1 MKLSDNFSF
10 LFGRG
15 IKVKVV
21 FLVIVVI
28 SLFIVILDTFSIFSL
43 LSIVS
48 FLTDA
53 GDLQEKFSHLKYLP
67 QPFLELIKNLN
78 FKTILLFLIII
89 LFTRNLVNILYQYII
104 YRYIKY
110 LELDTQKKLFFIL
123 MKKKYL
129 DFYNQTSNKLIKN
142 LTVSVNQ
149 YLVYVEIIAK
159 VISDFIILVL
169 YFILLLLLPA
179 LLKLFSLFYFRHKAL
194 QHWLQLKMFF
204 PYLQDQSQK

>member
-159 VISDFIILVL
+159 VISDFIILIL
-169 YFILLLLLPA
+169 YFILLAYLSFFETIFIFGYFFIIF
-179 LLKLFSLFYFRHKAL
+179 FSLKKNSI
-194 QHWLQLKMFF
+194 QLFV
-204 PYLQDQSQK
+204 

>member
-21 FLVIVVI
+21 FLIIVVI

-123 MKKKYL
+123 MKK
-129 DFYNQTSNKLIKN
+129 NI
-142 LTVSVNQ
+142 
-149 YLVYVEIIAK
+149 
-159 VISDFIILVL
+159 
-169 YFILLLLLPA
+169 
-179 LLKLFSLFYFRHKAL
+179 
-194 QHWLQLKMFF
+194 
-204 PYLQDQSQK
+204 

>member
-123 MKKKYL
+123 MKKKFL
-129 DFYNQTSNKLIKN
+129 DFYNQNSNKLIKN
-142 LTVSVNQ
+142 
-149 YLVYVEIIAK
+149 
-159 VISDFIILVL
+159 
-169 YFILLLLLPA
+169 
-179 LLKLFSLFYFRHKAL
+179 
-194 QHWLQLKMFF
+194 
-204 PYLQDQSQK
+204 

>member
-21 FLVIVVI
+21 FLVIVLI

-67 QPFLELIKNLN
+67 QPFLEI
-78 FKTILLFLIII
+78 
-89 LFTRNLVNILYQYII
+89 
-104 YRYIKY
+104 
-110 LELDTQKKLFFIL
+110 
-123 MKKKYL
+123 
-129 DFYNQTSNKLIKN
+129 
-142 LTVSVNQ
+142 
-149 YLVYVEIIAK
+149 
-159 VISDFIILVL
+159 
-169 YFILLLLLPA
+169 
-179 LLKLFSLFYFRHKAL
+179 
-194 QHWLQLKMFF
+194 
-204 PYLQDQSQK
+204 

>member
-78 FKTILLFLIII
+78 LKTILLFLIII

-123 MKKKYL
+123 MKKK
-129 DFYNQTSNKLIKN
+129 
-142 LTVSVNQ
+142 
-149 YLVYVEIIAK
+149 
-159 VISDFIILVL
+159 ISRFL
-169 YFILLLLLPA
+169 
-179 LLKLFSLFYFRHKAL
+179 
-194 QHWLQLKMFF
+194 
-204 PYLQDQSQK
+204 